1 MSATKSTSHG
11 HDVEEPEPGVN
22 YETRDARVRPL
33 IWGGVATFVLLIASF
48 LIIAG
53 LMFVLGSNPRQTGNT
68 LPENFQPRLPT
79 SGPILEQDGDVAGDL
94 YIAEETEKLEG
105 YGWVNRRAGT
115 VHIPIER
122 AMELTVERGILL
134 GSE

>member
-1 MSATKSTSHG
+1 MSSTKQTSHSHHVEP
-11 HDVEEPEPGVN
+11 HDPNFG
-22 YETRDARVRPL
+22 YEIRDARARPL

-53 LMFVLGSNPRQTGNT
+53 LLFLFGSNPRQTGNT

-79 SGPILEQDGDVAGDL
+79 SGPILQQDGDLEGDV
-94 YIAEETEKLEG
+94 YIAQETEKLET
-105 YGWVNRRAGT
+105 YGWINRRAGT

-122 AMELTVERGILL
+122 AMELTVERGVTG